1 MGAQPLFTK
10 ANATRRGARPSPA
23 TQCTP
28 ILSYLFYSEALFFFK
43 TLLSSFVSSIVMGV
57 LLLSLSFLP
66 SVTVV
71 VGVLL
76 AVLSKKSSTILNHL
90 F

>member
-1 MGAQPLFTK
+1 MVGAHPLFTK

-23 TQCTP
+23 TQWTP
-28 ILSYLFYSEALFFFK
+28 ILSYLFYSEEHFFFK
-43 TLLSSFVSSIVMGV
+43 TLFSSFVSSIVIGA
-57 LLLSLSFLP
+57 LISLSLLS
-66 SVTVV
+66 SVTVD
-71 VGVLL
+71 VLF